1 MTKDEIK
8 KLKNAFYSQRCS
20 ARNRVDRNG
29 NPIEFR
35 LTFEEWLQIWLES
48 GHLHERGKLPHQYV
62 MSRYNDIGHYEV
74 GNVCIKTFSE
84 NRSEAAS
91 HSNKNRKG
99 RVASDDTKKK
109 MSNTHKNLEYHK
121 RKCRTPLG
129 EYSSVTE
136 AAYDLG
142 VSMGLVLYRIKN
154 KKPGYE
160 YV

>member
-35 LTFEEWLQIWLES
+35 LTFEEWLRIWLES
-48 GHLHERGKLPHQYV
+48 GHLNERGRLPHQYV
-62 MSRYNDIGHYEV
+62 MSRYNDIGHYEI

-84 NRSEAAS
+84 NRREAAKYQGTIKS
-91 HSNKNRKG
+91 SG
-99 RVASDDTKKK
+99 KKCK
-109 MSNTHKNLEYHK
+109 
-121 RKCRTPLG
+121 TPFGVFITLI
-129 EYSSVTE
+129 E
-136 AAYDLG
+136 AAKAEG
-142 VSMGLVLYRIKN
+142 VTSAAICWKLKN